1 MSIAAPATNPA
12 SDLELKLPATVGT
25 ANQYLKN
32 SSTAGTLEFA
42 SLGATGKILQVVFAS
57 TTTNVTTSTTTWT
70 DTGLTGDITPQSGSK
85 VLVVANQST
94 EMGSSSTWNRS
105 KMRLLRGS
113 TVIVADS
120 SNVPLWLEVNATYSY
135 LAHYTT
141 RMWLDTSP
149 GGDGSTAITY
159 HTEGA
164 NYHNS
169 GEVQWQLSGNASF
182 LTLYEI
188 GS

>member
-12 SDLELKLPATVGT
+12 SDLELKLPATIGT

-32 SSTAGTLEFA
+32 SGTPGTLEFA

-57 TTTNVTTSTTTWT
+57 TTSNVTTNTTTWT
-70 DTGLTGDITPQSGSK
+70 DTGLTGNITPQSGSK

-94 EMGSSSTWNRS
+94 EMGSSTTWNRS

-113 TVIVADS
+113 TVLVTDS
-120 SNVPLWLEVNATYSY
+120 SNVAMWIEANVSYLY

-149 GGDGSTAITY
+149 GGDGSTPITY